1 MEKHKVFLGGTC
13 NESTWRDKIIPN
25 LRIDYFNPVVEDWT
39 PECQAEEERQKNEV
53 CDVHLYVITPRMTG
67 VFSIA
72 EVVESAM
79 TRHDKCV
86 FCVLD
91 EDGDL
96 TFTKGQK
103 KSLDAVG
110 RLVSKYGAEWL
121 DNLDDVVGHLNWVFG
136 DINETED

>member
-1 MEKHKVFLGGTC
+1 MKHKVFLGGTC
-13 NESTWRDKIIPN
+13 NDSTWRDELIPN